1 MPDRN
6 GPAGVWRRALDGLY
20 WLSGAAAALC
30 LVGTCV
36 LMLAQAGGRS
46 LGTQV
51 RGADDITAWLC
62 AATAFF
68 ALAHTFKSG
77 DFVRVGLFID
87 RFRGASRRRIEIAA
101 LSVSL
106 AFVAYMAY
114 WLAYKVYDSW
124 LFNDMSQ
131 GILVI
136 PIWIPQLSLPL
147 GAIAFMIAV
156 VDELAAVLRGR
167 MPAYEVAAE
176 ERRARGDFSETV

>member
-1 MPDRN
+1 MPVGQGRT
-6 GPAGVWRRALDGLY
+6 GGLRRALDGLY

-87 RFRGASRRRIEIAA
+87 NLRGASRRRLEIVA

-114 WLAYKVYDSW
+114 WLGFKVYDSW
-124 LFNDMSQ
+124 AFNDMSQ
-131 GILVI
+131 GILVV
-136 PIWIPQLSLPL
+136 PLWIPQLSLPL
-147 GAIAFMIAV
+147 GAIAFTIAIA
-156 VDELAAVLRGR
+156 DELVAVLAGR
-167 MPAYEVAAE
+167 TPAYEVAAE